1 MHLPR
6 PQDPS
11 HTRAVRTTGSA
22 GAAAHPMVASGPPPF
37 DDYLVVPL
45 AVVGALMAVGYWV
58 ASWWGFFAPADAEK
72 AALQQYGDT
81 SRIQGLRVSGSI
93 GWDDCAI
100 VEMVN
105 DQGSGARVVVVMSGR
120 GWLMT
125 RTTGP
130 DVGFDFDDLHA
141 DHGGCLVLAHSVG
154 PATNGA
160 PDTN

>member
-1 MHLPR
+1 
-6 PQDPS
+6 
-11 HTRAVRTTGSA
+11 VA
-22 GAAAHPMVASGPPPF
+22 GA
-37 DDYLVVPL
+37 
-45 AVVGALMAVGYWV
+45 GALLAIGYWV
-58 ASWWGFFAPADAEK
+58 ASWWGFFVPADAEK

-81 SRIQGLRVSGSI
+81 SQIHGLRVSGSI

-105 DQGSGARVVVVMSGR
+105 DQGSAARVVVAKSGR

-125 RTTGP
+125 RIAGP

-141 DHGGCLVLAHSVG
+141 DHAGCLTLAHSVG
-154 PATNGA
+154 PVTNGA